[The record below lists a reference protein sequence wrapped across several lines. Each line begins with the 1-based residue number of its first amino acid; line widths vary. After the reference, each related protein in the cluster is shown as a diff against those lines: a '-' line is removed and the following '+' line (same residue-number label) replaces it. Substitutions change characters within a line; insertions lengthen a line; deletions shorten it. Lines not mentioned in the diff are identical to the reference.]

1 MLKLSGIIAVGL
13 SLLAANAAQAEQTK
27 FTVLYAATSGMLASY
42 VAADQHLY
50 EKHGLDV
57 TMTLLGSQG
66 SVIAAELADS
76 AQIGTATPLQ
86 VIQAQDSGID
96 AVLLASTN
104 VSPTQG
110 RTGIFARKGEGIKTP
125 QDLIGKKVGVP
136 SLYTFLHVLARHWL
150 QVKGVDYNKVGF
162 AEISFQ
168 QMADGLKSG
177 IVDAVDC
184 IDPYYDRVAAVGDLI
199 GDPDEILP
207 TGTLTSVYTST
218 RDWADKNPN
227 TVIAFRAALQD
238 AIAFIND
245 PAKKDAV
252 YASLGKYTKQ
262 PTAIV
267 MATPL
272 PKLQLPIVP
281 QQVQYFID
289 LARDQGLIKN
299 NIDAAKLIVPMQ

>member
-1 MLKLSGIIAVGL
+1 MPKVLGIIAVVL
-13 SLLAANAAQAEQTK
+13 FSLVAGAAQAEQTK

-42 VAADQHLY
+42 VAADQHFY

-110 RTGIFARKGEGIKTP
+110 RTGIFARKDSGIKAP

-150 QVKGVDYNKVGF
+150 EAKGVDYNKVTF
-162 AEISFQ
+162 VEISFQ
-168 QMADGLKSG
+168 QMADALKSG
-177 IVDAVDC
+177 MVDAVDC

-199 GDPDEILP
+199 GDPDDILP
-207 TGTLTSVYTST
+207 TGTLTSVYSST
-218 RDWADKNPN
+218 RDWAAKNPN
-227 TVIAFRAALQD
+227 TVAAFRAALQD
-238 AIAFIND
+238 AIGFIND
-245 PAKKDAV
+245 PANKDAV
-252 YASLGKYTKQ
+252 YASLGKYTKL
-262 PTAIV
+262 PPAIV
-267 MATPL
+267 AVTPL

-281 QQVQYFID
+281 QQVQFFID
-289 LARDQGLIKN
+289 LARDQGLIKSDL
-299 NIDAAKLIVPMQ
+299 DAKNLIVPMN